1 VICKPRERKTCHRRL
16 NLDTAFGFIAAVIV
30 IFILHRK
37 PGKLSALPLKEKIAR
52 LDFASAAVLTA
63 SLVCLFLG
71 LQWGGST
78 DPWSAPRVWGCL
90 IGFAVLCV
98 IFIGLQAHRKER

>member
-1 VICKPRERKTCHRRL
+1 MMARRT
-16 NLDTAFGFIAAVIV
+16 NLALAFGFIAAVIV
-30 IFILHRK
+30 IFILRRK
-37 PGKLSALPLKEKIAR
+37 PGKLSQLRLKEKIGR
-52 LDFASAAVLTA
+52 LDLPSAAILTA

-90 IGFAVLCV
+90 VGFAVLCV

>member
-1 VICKPRERKTCHRRL
+1 L
-16 NLDTAFGFIAAVIV
+16 ATAFGFIAAVIV

-37 PGKLSALPLKEKIAR
+37 QGKLSNLPLKEKIGR
-52 LDFASAAVLTA
+52 LDLASASLLIA

-90 IGFAVLCV
+90 IGFALLCA